1 MKPRKSVEM
10 GSAVLWY
17 NLCEPPWRLQLL
29 GLRVVFVWIVTVL
42 LAGCIVVPLPEHT
55 LLGGRGS
62 ISEKDRAFL
71 EAGKTTREDVL
82 LQLGEPDLVLSQE
95 RSMVYYWQV
104 SHGYFFVGGPG
115 SSAAGP
121 IAKDYLL
128 MLEFDHAGCLA
139 RYERCGSVWQTA
151 QAKINA
157 WAGPNAE
164 WSEKRGR
171 DVLVIDPLPETAVR
185 PTATDASSQSVPFTL
200 GEFRSRNNKSGQD
213 LRVGQVKE
221 FGVVKADI
229 MVTRPVIDLVRSAVI
244 GQLEAAGHRL
254 VVQNGDV
261 RIHCEITD
269 FSATSSLGLTTGD
282 AVGSLDVLLEARRK
296 EVAVTR
302 RYQIRQTES
311 RVFGYHSQDTFEK
324 VMRACLEELQRQMA
338 ADHELMGFFRS
349 SVTN

>member
-1 MKPRKSVEM
+1 M
-10 GSAVLWY
+10 LWGRFR
-17 NLCEPPWRLQLL
+17 ESPWRLQLTC
-29 GLRVVFVWIVTVL
+29 LRVVLVWIVLVL
-42 LAGCIVVPLPEHT
+42 LAGCIVVPLPEHA
-55 LLGGRGS
+55 LLGGRGA
-62 ISEKDRAFL
+62 ISEQDSASL
-71 EAGKTTREDVL
+71 GVGETIREFVL
-82 LQLGEPDLVLSQE
+82 LTFGEPDLVLNQQNIFI
-95 RSMVYYWQV
+95 YHWQV
-104 SHGYFFVGGPG
+104 SQGYFLVGGYG
-115 SSAAGP
+115 AGAAGP

-128 MLEFDHAGCLA
+128 MLEFDQEGRLS
-139 RYERCGSVWQTA
+139 RFERFGSVWQTA

-157 WAGPNAE
+157 WAGPNVE

-282 AVGSLDVLLEARRK
+282 AVGSLDILLEAQRK
-296 EVAVTR
+296 GATVTR